1 MAPLLCSPP
10 VRADTSEA
18 FAYPTELEPDVRFW
32 IRVYTEVT
40 TDQGLLHDDWYLG
53 LVYEVLRFD
62 PSDSQRQRERLV
74 EQAKARYAAL
84 LRRFAAGDTE
94 NLTPHERRILHDFG
108 DKTTPAQYR
117 DAIERIRFQLGQA
130 DRFHEG
136 LIRAQEYEKS
146 ISRVLADRGVPP
158 EIGALPH
165 VESSFNPAA
174 YSRVGAAGLW
184 QFMPA
189 RHGAIC
195 VWTASWTNAWT
206 LIAPPRPQP
215 I

>member
-1 MAPLLCSPP
+1 MILLEIKSKHKGLLPALVLLLAPLVHGFALSAEASDTFAHPP
-10 VRADTSEA
+10 D
-18 FAYPTELEPDVRFW
+18 LEPDVRFW

-40 TDQGLLHDDWYLG
+40 TDQGLLHDDWDLG

-62 PSDSQRQRERLV
+62 PADSPRQRERIV
-74 EQAKARYAAL
+74 AQAKARYAEL
-84 LRRFAAGDTE
+84 LRRFASGATD
-94 NLTPHERRILHDFG
+94 NLTAHERRILHAFG
-108 DKTTPAQYR
+108 DKTTPAQFR
-117 DAIERIRFQLGQA
+117 DAIAHIRFQLGQA

-136 LIRAQEYEKS
+136 LIRAQAYEAN
-146 ISRVLADRGVPP
+146 ISRVLAERGVPA

-189 RHGAIC
+189 
-195 VWTASWTNAWT
+195 TA
-206 LIAPPRPQP
+206 RR
-215 I
+215 